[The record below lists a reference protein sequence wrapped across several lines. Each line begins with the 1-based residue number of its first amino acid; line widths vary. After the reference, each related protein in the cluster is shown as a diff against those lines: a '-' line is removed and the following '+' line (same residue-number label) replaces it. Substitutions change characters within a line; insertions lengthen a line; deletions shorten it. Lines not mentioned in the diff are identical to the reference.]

1 MLSKKKNAVLNN
13 VLSNNITPT
22 FASRFFSDPIPKY
35 DIPDK
40 GIGSDVA
47 YQLIHDE
54 LNMDGNPSLNLA
66 SFVTTWMDSHAEKLI
81 IETIN
86 KNLVDQDEYPQTGVI
101 QERIVNMLAR
111 LFNAPESNQ
120 YMGTATVG
128 SSEAIMLGLLAHKW
142 NFRKKMQMFGK
153 DGSKPN
159 IVIGADVHVVWEKF
173 ARYFDVE
180 MKIIPMK
187 KRKYILDVND
197 VEKNIDENTICVGA
211 VLGTTFTG
219 QLDPIEEINEMLINV
234 KNKKGWDIPI
244 HVDGA
249 SGGFVVPFLYPDLKW
264 DFRLSHVR
272 SINVSGHKYGLV
284 YPGLGWLIFKD
295 KTDLP
300 EDLIFYVN
308 YLGGEE
314 ATYTLNFSRGSSM
327 MIAQYYNLLMLGK
340 DGYNRIMKNAF
351 KNAVY
356 LLKKIKEIDF
366 FEPVIENIKLP
377 IITVSIKKNAG
388 FNVFQLS
395 AKLKERGWIVPAYNL
410 PKDAEDVEILR
421 IVVKENFSGD
431 MADILVSDIIR
442 FSKELTGN
450 EIAVNKTDKEHKK
463 LSTSNSMHKHIC

>member
-1 MLSKKKNAVLNN
+1 MLSKKKNTISN
-13 VLSNNITPT
+13 NNITPT
-22 FASRFFSDPIPKY
+22 YAGRFFSDAIPKY

-40 GIGSDVA
+40 GIGPDVA

-54 LNMDGNPSLNLA
+54 LNIDGNPSLNLA

-86 KNLVDQDEYPQTGVI
+86 KNLVDQNEYPQTGVI
-101 QERIVNMLAR
+101 HERIVNMLAR
-111 LFNAPESNQ
+111 LFNAPDSNQ
-120 YMGTATVG
+120 YIGTATVG

-142 NFRKKMQMFGK
+142 NFRKKMQMMGK

-159 IVIGADVHVVWEKF
+159 IVIGADVHVVWKKF

-187 KRKYILDVND
+187 KGEYILDVND

-219 QLDPIEEINEMLINV
+219 QLDPIEEINEMLVNV
-234 KNKKGWDIPI
+234 KNEKGWDIPI

-249 SGGFVVPFLYPDLKW
+249 SGGFIVPFLYPDLKW

-340 DGYNRIMKNAF
+340 DGYNRVMKNAF

-377 IITVSIKKNAG
+377 IITLSIKKNAG

-410 PKDAEDVEILR
+410 PKDAEDVEVLR
-421 IVVKENFSGD
+421 IVVKENFSRD

-450 EIAVNKTDKEHKK
+450 KFAGNKTNEEHKK
-463 LSTSNSMHKHIC
+463 SSASDSTHKIIC

>member
-1 MLSKKKNAVLNN
+1 MKPKKKNIIKDDNK
-13 VLSNNITPT
+13 NIATT
-22 FASRFFSDPIPKY
+22 YASRFFSESIPKHN
-35 DIPDK
+35 IPDK

-47 YQLIHDE
+47 YQIIHDE
-54 LNMDGNPSLNLA
+54 LNIDGNPSLNLA
-66 SFVTTWMDSHAEKLI
+66 SFVTTWMDANAEKLI

-101 QERIVNMLAR
+101 RERIVNMLAK
-111 LFNAPESNQ
+111 LFNAPGSNQ
-120 YMGTATVG
+120 YTGTATVG

-142 NFRKKMQMFGK
+142 NFRKKMQRLNK
-153 DGSKPN
+153 DASKPN
-159 IVIGADVHVVWEKF
+159 IVIGADVHIVWEKF

-187 KRKYILDVND
+187 KGRYILDVND

-219 QLDPIEEINEMLINV
+219 QIDPIEEINEMLENV
-234 KNKKGWDIPI
+234 KKQNGWDIPI

-249 SGGFVVPFLYPDLKW
+249 SGGFIVPFLYPDMKW

-284 YPGLGWLIFKD
+284 YPGIGWLIFKD

-300 EDLIFYVN
+300 DDLIFHVN

-327 MIAQYYNLLMLGK
+327 IIAQYYNLLMLGK
-340 DGYNRIMKNAF
+340 DGYRRIVDNTF

-366 FEPVIENIKLP
+366 LEPIVETLKLP
-377 IITVSIKKNAG
+377 IITISIKEGTG
-388 FNVFQLS
+388 FDVFQLS
-395 AKLKERGWIVPAYNL
+395 ARLRERGWIVPAYNL
-410 PKDAEDVEILR
+410 PKDAEDIDILR
-421 IVVKENFSGD
+421 IVVKENFSSD
-431 MADILVSDIIR
+431 MADILISDIIR
-442 FSKELTGN
+442 FGKELAGVAN
-450 EIAVNKTDKEHKK
+450 NK
-463 LSTSNSMHKHIC
+463 MHRHNATYKHIC

>member
-1 MLSKKKNAVLNN
+1 MLSKKKNTISNNN
-13 VLSNNITPT
+13 VTPT
-22 FASRFFSDPIPKY
+22 YAGRFFSESIPKY

-40 GIGSDVA
+40 GIGADTA

-54 LNMDGNPSLNLA
+54 LNIDGNPSLNLA
-66 SFVTTWMDSHAEKLI
+66 SFVTTWMDSHSEKLI

-101 QERIVNMLAR
+101 QERVVNMLAR
-111 LFNAPESNQ
+111 LFNAPENNE
-120 YMGTATVG
+120 YIGTATVG

-142 NFRKKMQMFGK
+142 NFRKKMQMQGK

-187 KRKYILDVND
+187 KGKYILDVND

-219 QLDPIEEINEMLINV
+219 QLDPIEEINEMLVNV
-234 KNKKGWDIPI
+234 KNEKGWDIPI

-340 DGYNRIMKNAF
+340 DGYNRVMKNAF

-366 FEPVIENIKLP
+366 FEPIIENIKLP

-431 MADILVSDIIR
+431 MADILV
-442 FSKELTGN
+442 
-450 EIAVNKTDKEHKK
+450 
-463 LSTSNSMHKHIC
+463 

>member
-1 MLSKKKNAVLNN
+1 MKPKKKNTTG
-13 VLSNNITPT
+13 NIATT
-22 FASRFFSDPIPKY
+22 YASRFFSESVPKH

-47 YQLIHDE
+47 YQIIHDE
-54 LNMDGNPSLNLA
+54 LNIDGNPSLNLA
-66 SFVTTWMDSHAEKLI
+66 SFVTTWMDANAEKLI

-86 KNLVDQDEYPQTGVI
+86 KNLVDQDEYPQTGI
-101 QERIVNMLAR
+101 IRERIVNMLAR
-111 LFNAPESNQ
+111 LFNAPGSNQ
-120 YMGTATVG
+120 HTGTATVG

-142 NFRKKMQMFGK
+142 NFRKKMQRLNK
-153 DGSKPN
+153 DASKPN
-159 IVIGADVHVVWEKF
+159 IVIGADVHIVWEKF

-187 KRKYILDVND
+187 KGKYILDVND

-219 QLDPIEEINEMLINV
+219 QIDPIEEINEMLENV
-234 KNKKGWDIPI
+234 KKRKGWDIPI

-249 SGGFVVPFLYPDLKW
+249 SGGFIVPFLYPKMKW

-284 YPGLGWLIFKD
+284 YPGIGWLIFKD

-300 EDLIFYVN
+300 DDLIFYVN

-314 ATYTLNFSRGSSM
+314 STYTLNFSRGSSM
-327 MIAQYYNLLMLGK
+327 IIAQYYNLLMLGK
-340 DGYNRIMKNAF
+340 DGYKRIMENTF

-366 FEPVIENIKLP
+366 LEPVIETIKLP
-377 IITVSIKKNAG
+377 IITATIKKGTG
-388 FNVFQLS
+388 FDVFQLS
-395 AKLKERGWIVPAYNL
+395 AKLRERGWIVPAYNL
-410 PKDAEDVEILR
+410 PKDAEDIDILR
-421 IVVKENFSGD
+421 IVVKENFSSD
-431 MADILVSDIIR
+431 MADILISDIIR
-442 FSKELTGN
+442 FAKELTG
-450 EIAVNKTDKEHKK
+450 VK
-463 LSTSNSMHKHIC
+463 SNIKPAGNAIHKHIC

>member
-1 MLSKKKNAVLNN
+1 MSSKKKNIIANN
-13 VLSNNITPT
+13 NDSIATT
-22 FASRFFSDPIPKY
+22 YASRFFSESIPKY

-47 YQLIHDE
+47 YQIIHDE
-54 LNMDGNPSLNLA
+54 LNIDGNPSLNLA
-66 SFVTTWMDSHAEKLI
+66 SFVTTWMDSNAEKLI

-101 QERIVNMLAR
+101 RDRIVNMLAR
-111 LFNAPESNQ
+111 LFNAPGNTQ
-120 YMGTATVG
+120 YTGTATVG

-142 NFRKKMQMFGK
+142 NFRNKMRGLNK
-153 DGSKPN
+153 DSSKPN
-159 IVIGADVHVVWEKF
+159 IVIGADVHIVWEKF

-187 KRKYILDVND
+187 KGKYILDVDD
-197 VEKNIDENTICVGA
+197 VKKNIDENTICVGA

-219 QLDPIEEINEMLINV
+219 QIDPIEEINEMLEDV
-234 KNKKGWDIPI
+234 KKQKGWDIPI

-249 SGGFVVPFLYPDLKW
+249 SGGFIVPFLYPDMKW

-284 YPGLGWLIFKD
+284 YPGIGWLIFKD
-295 KTDLP
+295 KTELP

-314 ATYTLNFSRGSSM
+314 STYTLNFSRGSSM
-327 MIAQYYNLLMLGK
+327 MIVQYYNLLMLGK
-340 DGYNRIMKNAF
+340 DGYRRIMENTF

-356 LLKKIKEIDF
+356 LLEKIKKIDF
-366 FEPVIENIKLP
+366 LEPVLETIKLP
-377 IITVSIKKNAG
+377 IITISIKKGSG
-388 FNVFQLS
+388 FDVFQLS

-410 PKDAEDVEILR
+410 PKDAEDIKILR
-421 IVVKENFSGD
+421 IVIRENFSSD
-431 MADILVSDIIR
+431 MADILISDIIR
-442 FSKELTGN
+442 FERELTG
-450 EIAVNKTDKEHKK
+450 KEHKK
-463 LSTSNSMHKHIC
+463 TMPDNSIHKHIC

>member
-1 MLSKKKNAVLNN
+1 MLSKKKNTISNNN
-13 VLSNNITPT
+13 VTPT
-22 FASRFFSDPIPKY
+22 YAGRFFSESIPKY

-40 GIGSDVA
+40 GIGADTA

-54 LNMDGNPSLNLA
+54 LNIDGNPSLNLA

-101 QERIVNMLAR
+101 QERVVNMLAR
-111 LFNAPESNQ
+111 LFNAPENNE
-120 YMGTATVG
+120 YIGTATVG

-142 NFRKKMQMFGK
+142 NFRKKMKMQGK
-153 DGSKPN
+153 DASKPN

-187 KRKYILDVND
+187 KGKYILDVND

-219 QLDPIEEINEMLINV
+219 QLDPIEEINEMLVNV
-234 KNKKGWDIPI
+234 KNEKGWDIPI

-340 DGYNRIMKNAF
+340 DGYNRVMKNAF

-366 FEPVIENIKLP
+366 FEPIIENIKLP

-450 EIAVNKTDKEHKK
+450 KFIENKTNEEHKK
-463 LSTSNSMHKHIC
+463 LSASGSIRKHIC

>member
-1 MLSKKKNAVLNN
+1 MKPKKKNIIKDDNK
-13 VLSNNITPT
+13 NIATT
-22 FASRFFSDPIPKY
+22 YASRFFSESIPKHN
-35 DIPDK
+35 IPDK

-47 YQLIHDE
+47 YQIIHDE
-54 LNMDGNPSLNLA
+54 LNIDGNPSLNLA
-66 SFVTTWMDSHAEKLI
+66 SFVTTWMDANAEKLI

-101 QERIVNMLAR
+101 RERIVNMLAK
-111 LFNAPESNQ
+111 LFNAPGSNQ
-120 YMGTATVG
+120 YTGTATVG

-142 NFRKKMQMFGK
+142 NFRKKMQRLNK
-153 DGSKPN
+153 DASKPN
-159 IVIGADVHVVWEKF
+159 IVIGADVHIVWEKF

-187 KRKYILDVND
+187 KGRYILDVND

-219 QLDPIEEINEMLINV
+219 QIDPIEEINEMLENV
-234 KNKKGWDIPI
+234 KKQNGWDIPI

-249 SGGFVVPFLYPDLKW
+249 SGGFIVPFLYPDMKW

-284 YPGLGWLIFKD
+284 YPGIGWLIFKD

-300 EDLIFYVN
+300 DDLIFHVN

-327 MIAQYYNLLMLGK
+327 IIAQYYNLLMLGK
-340 DGYNRIMKNAF
+340 DGYRRIVDNTF

-366 FEPVIENIKLP
+366 LEPIVETLKLP
-377 IITVSIKKNAG
+377 IITISIKEGTG
-388 FNVFQLS
+388 FDVFQLS
-395 AKLKERGWIVPAYNL
+395 ARLRERGWIVPAYNL
-410 PKDAEDVEILR
+410 PKDAEDIDILR
-421 IVVKENFSGD
+421 IVVKENFSSD
-431 MADILVSDIIR
+431 MADILISDIIR
-442 FSKELTGN
+442 FGKELAGKSN
-450 EIAVNKTDKEHKK
+450 NKIPTHN
-463 LSTSNSMHKHIC
+463 TIHKHIC

>member
-1 MLSKKKNAVLNN
+1 MLSKKKNTISNNN
-13 VLSNNITPT
+13 VTPT
-22 FASRFFSDPIPKY
+22 YAGRFFSDAIPKY

-54 LNMDGNPSLNLA
+54 LNIDGNPSLNLA
-66 SFVTTWMDSHAEKLI
+66 SFVTTWMDSRAEKLI

-101 QERIVNMLAR
+101 HERIVNMLAR
-111 LFNAPESNQ
+111 LFNAPDSNQ
-120 YMGTATVG
+120 YIGTATIG

-142 NFRKKMQMFGK
+142 NFRKKMQMLGK
-153 DGSKPN
+153 DSSKPN

-187 KRKYILDVND
+187 KGKYILDVND

-219 QLDPIEEINEMLINV
+219 QLDPIEEINEMLVNV
-234 KNKKGWDIPI
+234 KNEKGWDIPI

-249 SGGFVVPFLYPDLKW
+249 SGGFIVPFLYPDLKW

-340 DGYNRIMKNAF
+340 DGYNRVMKNAF

-388 FNVFQLS
+388 FNVFKLS

-410 PKDAEDVEILR
+410 PKDAEDVEVLR
-421 IVVKENFSGD
+421 IVVKENFSRD

-442 FSKELTGN
+442 FSKELTGSKFTG
-450 EIAVNKTDKEHKK
+450 NKTNEEHKK
-463 LSTSNSMHKHIC
+463 SSASDSTHKNIC

>member
-1 MLSKKKNAVLNN
+1 MSSKKENIIANN
-13 VLSNNITPT
+13 NDSIATT
-22 FASRFFSDPIPKY
+22 YASRFFSESIPKH

-47 YQLIHDE
+47 YQIIHDE
-54 LNMDGNPSLNLA
+54 LNIDGNPSLNLA
-66 SFVTTWMDSHAEKLI
+66 SFVTTWMDPNAEKLI

-101 QERIVNMLAR
+101 RERIVNMLAR
-111 LFNAPESNQ
+111 LFNAPGNNQ
-120 YMGTATVG
+120 HTGTATVG

-142 NFRKKMQMFGK
+142 NFRKKMQRLNR

-159 IVIGADVHVVWEKF
+159 IVIGADVHIVWEKF

-187 KRKYILDVND
+187 KGRYILDVDD
-197 VEKNIDENTICVGA
+197 VKKNIDENTICVGA

-219 QLDPIEEINEMLINV
+219 QIDPIEEINEMLENV
-234 KNKKGWDIPI
+234 KKQKGWDIPI

-249 SGGFVVPFLYPDLKW
+249 SGGFIVPFLYPDMKW
-264 DFRLSHVR
+264 DFRLSHVK

-284 YPGLGWLIFKD
+284 YPGIGWLIFKD
-295 KTDLP
+295 KTELP

-327 MIAQYYNLLMLGK
+327 MIVQYYNLLMLGK
-340 DGYNRIMKNAF
+340 DGYKRIMENTF

-356 LLKKIKEIDF
+356 LLEKIKKIDF
-366 FEPVIENIKLP
+366 LEPVLETIKLP
-377 IITVSIKKNAG
+377 IITTSIKKGAG
-388 FNVFQLS
+388 FDVFQLS
-395 AKLKERGWIVPAYNL
+395 ARLKERGWIVPAYNL
-410 PKDAEDVEILR
+410 PKDAEDVKILR
-421 IVVKENFSGD
+421 IVIRENFSSD
-431 MADILVSDIIR
+431 MADILISDIIR
-442 FSKELTGN
+442 FAKELAG
-450 EIAVNKTDKEHKK
+450 KEHKETTPGD
-463 LSTSNSMHKHIC
+463 SIHKHIC